1 MRASMSAHALTSQ
14 VRDANNRQ
22 SFDRVVYETFWLLGT
37 TEIFTKSLSAF
48 DANWARELGAF
59 SEGLDSSGRCVNDN
73 DVICCDVTGV
83 PESFLYS
90 IIPV

>member
-1 MRASMSAHALTSQ
+1 MRASTSAHALTSQ

-22 SFDRVVYETFWLLGT
+22 SFDRVVYETCWLLGT

-59 SEGLDSSGRCVNDN
+59 SEGLDSSGRCVND
-73 DVICCDVTGV
+73 VISCDVTCA
-83 PESFLYS
+83 PELFLYS
-90 IIPV
+90 IIPA